1 MSEKLTSRKNPK
13 VLEAFAYK
21 KNIGDYFLVE
31 GFHTVVMALEA
42 RLAVSVFALREI
54 DTKGTPLYLVTDEII
69 DKLSSTRNPEG
80 IVALCKKREAGRLS
94 SNRVLMLD
102 QVQDPGNI
110 GTLLRTALA
119 FGYNDVILTKGSCD
133 PYNAK
138 SLLASQG
145 AIFMLNI
152 FQDQEEAIINKL
164 KEDGYFVVGTSLQ
177 RAVSLTDFALPEGK
191 LCLLL
196 GNEGKGVSQTLLNET
211 NINVKIPIAN
221 IDSLNVGVAGGILM
235 QRFSLIK

>member
-1 MSEKLTSRKNPK
+1 
-13 VLEAFAYK
+13 
-21 KNIGDYFLVE
+21 
-31 GFHTVVMALEA
+31 
-42 RLAVSVFALREI
+42 
-54 DTKGTPLYLVTDEII
+54 
-69 DKLSSTRNPEG
+69 
-80 IVALCKKREAGRLS
+80 
-94 SNRVLMLD
+94 
-102 QVQDPGNI
+102 
-110 GTLLRTALA
+110 
-119 FGYNDVILTKGSCD
+119 
-133 PYNAK
+133 
-138 SLLASQG
+138 
-145 AIFMLNI
+145 MLNI